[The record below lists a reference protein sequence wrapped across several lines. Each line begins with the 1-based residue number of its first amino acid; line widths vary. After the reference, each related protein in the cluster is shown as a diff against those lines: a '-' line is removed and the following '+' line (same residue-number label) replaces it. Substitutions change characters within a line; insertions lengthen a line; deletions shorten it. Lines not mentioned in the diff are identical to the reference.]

1 VPIGR
6 PIANTRVYVL
16 DGEGSPVPVGV
27 AGELYIAGSGLARGY
42 RNQHALTRERFVT
55 RTGVPDDRVYR
66 SGDLARWRSDG
77 VLEFLGRTDAQIK
90 VRGFRIAPEE
100 VEAALTTHPRVA
112 AAAAKSCRD
121 RDGEQ
126 TLVAYVVPH
135 GIRPPRPADLRRH
148 LSRFLPSYMV
158 PSRFVALPSLPTTPN
173 GKLDRNRLPDIDG
186 GGPRS
191 YLQPPRSGQER
202 RLAAIWQE
210 MLDIPQV
217 RRTDDFFD
225 LGGHSLLAAKLLR
238 RIEAHFGVRLPMA
251 ALLHAPTLAQ
261 MATLVSLESRPLDLR
276 AAAQTPCLLWVNG
289 GPAFRHLNKSL
300 EPDQPLVSVS
310 VTPDDFLSLGDAPS
324 FSAIAARLV
333 EAIRSVQPNG
343 PYYIGGWCIDG
354 ILAFEAAAQLMSAG
368 AAVGLVVMLHSANPV
383 HFRRL
388 GGTSIQL
395 SKFKYHWEKLRQ
407 LHGSARWSYAAAR
420 LRGAVE
426 PNAPWLRATRMLH
439 KAALEY
445 EPQSYPGAVLL
456 LQPTDRPRLLDYGP
470 GWADVVSGDL
480 AVFDCPGDHC
490 SMLEPPNVE
499 FLTGR
504 IREQLR
510 LLPAIA
516 PAPAAE

>member
-1 VPIGR
+1 
-6 PIANTRVYVL
+6 
-16 DGEGSPVPVGV
+16 
-27 AGELYIAGSGLARGY
+27 
-42 RNQHALTRERFVT
+42 
-55 RTGVPDDRVYR
+55 
-66 SGDLARWRSDG
+66 
-77 VLEFLGRTDAQIK
+77 
-90 VRGFRIAPEE
+90 
-100 VEAALTTHPRVA
+100 
-112 AAAAKSCRD
+112 
-121 RDGEQ
+121 
-126 TLVAYVVPH
+126 
-135 GIRPPRPADLRRH
+135 
-148 LSRFLPSYMV
+148 
-158 PSRFVALPSLPTTPN
+158 
-173 GKLDRNRLPDIDG
+173 
-186 GGPRS
+186 
-191 YLQPPRSGQER
+191 
-202 RLAAIWQE
+202 
-210 MLDIPQV
+210 
-217 RRTDDFFD
+217 
-225 LGGHSLLAAKLLR
+225 
-238 RIEAHFGVRLPMA
+238 MA

-324 FSAIAARLV
+324 FRAIAARLV